1 VRDSCGTSGQVRPLK
16 GAKRRGGSPHAPRK
30 AKQPGTEINYLQEQ
44 QSLRK
49 QPLFITRSRKKDR
62 VARIQLSVHA
72 VHIVFHADHSQ
83 FPAVDMQF
91 HANMAKS
98 RLMTSHLSSQKDAWL
113 VKKRDIHKI
122 TKKTDSIKPIYGH

>member
-1 VRDSCGTSGQVRPLK
+1 MEGARLLRDERSGETTQRREAARGLTARPAESEATWNGNQLLTRATK
-16 GAKRRGGSPHAPRK
+16 LAKTA
-30 AKQPGTEINYLQEQ
+30 
-44 QSLRK
+44 
-49 QPLFITRSRKKDR
+49 FIYYTITQKDR

-113 VKKRDIHKI
+113 VKKRDI
-122 TKKTDSIKPIYGH
+122 